1 MILSSAL
8 IWFLIGVLFVVVEL
22 FIPGFI
28 FIFFT
33 AGAWIAGIA
42 VWITDISI
50 TTQII
55 VFIISSLVLLFS
67 LRKYSMKTFK
77 GSKRADVDD
86 AYSEA
91 KIGKKAIVTKAIPSG
106 QTGEVKLMGSFWMAT
121 ADDEIA
127 EGESVII
134 VSQES
139 DDGLTYKVKRG

>member
-1 MILSSAL
+1 MSLSSAL
-8 IWFLIGVLFVVVEL
+8 IWFLIGVVFVVVEL

-33 AGAWIAGIA
+33 AGAWIAGLA
-42 VWITDISI
+42 VWMMDIST

-91 KIGKKAIVTKAIPSG
+91 KIGKKALVTKAIPSG

-121 ADDEIA
+121 ADEDIS

-134 VSQES
+134 LSQES
-139 DDGLTYKVKRG
+139 EDGLTLKVRKG